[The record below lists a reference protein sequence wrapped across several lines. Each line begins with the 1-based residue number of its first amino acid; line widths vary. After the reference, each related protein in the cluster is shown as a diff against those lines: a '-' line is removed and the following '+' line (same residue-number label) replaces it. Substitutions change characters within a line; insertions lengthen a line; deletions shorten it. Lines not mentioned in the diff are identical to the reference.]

1 MSPTSTEWK
10 AIMPNG
16 TLVAPGTAGTL
27 KYDGESAS
35 GAPRINTA
43 VEFKPTGDGYYHRQ
57 FGTLAAKAGVD
68 IPPMMK
74 ALGLAPIPDYE
85 YGNGGLWIRP
95 QEAERLPI
103 RGAYWVHTS
112 STGVSALNLNN
123 PRSLSSDSVGFRAAY
138 YEKLQTA

>member
-27 KYDGESAS
+27 KYDGETAN
-35 GAPRINTA
+35 GGPRINTA
-43 VEFKPTGDGYYHRQ
+43 VEFKPAGDGHYWRQ
-57 FGTLAAKAGVD
+57 FGTLPAKAGVE

-103 RGAYWVHTS
+103 RGARWADVS
-112 STGVSALNLNN
+112 SAGVAALDLDN
-123 PRSLSSDSVGFRAAY
+123 PRSLSSHSVGFRAAF
-138 YEKLQTA
+138 YEKL

>member
-1 MSPTSTEWK
+1 
-10 AIMPNG
+10 MPNG

-27 KYDGESAS
+27 KYDGETAN
-35 GAPRINTA
+35 GGPRINTA
-43 VEFKPTGDGYYHRQ
+43 VEFKPAGDGHYWRQ
-57 FGTLAAKAGVD
+57 FGTLPAKAGVE

-103 RGAYWVHTS
+103 RGARWADVS
-112 STGVSALNLNN
+112 SAGVAALDLDN
-123 PRSLSSDSVGFRAAY
+123 PRSLSSHSVGFRAAF
-138 YEKLQTA
+138 YEKL